1 MLRLAI
7 SALFGITLFA
17 APFFGAEYALAA
29 DDTQTGYS
37 TTAQPQNLEF
47 AGIKP
52 TFDIAQFDSESVLR
66 AVFMTAVLGFV
77 IFGRSAPRSQQ
88 PEPYVRSSASYFP
101 MDMPTPMSVPS
112 VAGMS
117 SPPLPEFA
125 VAQARI
131 AEPPVPPA
139 LDDAQETIVWV
150 NTRTGVVHERGTRW
164 FGKTAEGEYVTK
176 RSLAHAKDFAE
187 LSPAA

>member
-17 APFFGAEYALAA
+17 APFFGAELALAA
-29 DDTQTGYS
+29 DDTQTGYA

-77 IFGRSAPRSQQ
+77 IFGRSAPRSQR

-101 MDMPTPMSVPS
+101 MPTPMSVPAI
-112 VAGMS
+112 AGMPS
-117 SPPLPEFA
+117 LPLPEIA
-125 VAQARI
+125 AAAERAPVVAPSA
-131 AEPPVPPA
+131 
-139 LDDAQETIVWV
+139 DDAQEIMVWV

-164 FGKTAEGEYVTK
+164 FGKTAEGKFVPK
-176 RSLAHAKDFAE
+176 RSLAGGSDLVE

>member
-7 SALFGITLFA
+7 TALFGITLFA
-17 APFFGAEYALAA
+17 APFFGAEHALAA
-29 DDTQTGYS
+29 DDTQTAYT

-101 MDMPTPMSVPS
+101 MPTPMSVPAI
-112 VAGMS
+112 AGMPS
-117 SPPLPEFA
+117 LPLPEFA
-125 VAQARI
+125 SAAERAAVVAP
-131 AEPPVPPA
+131 PPV
-139 LDDAQETIVWV
+139 DDAQEPIVWV

-164 FGKTAEGEYVTK
+164 FGKTAEGKFVTK
-176 RSLAHAKDFAE
+176 RSLAGGSDLVE

>member
-17 APFFGAEYALAA
+17 APLFGADRALAA
-29 DDTQTGYS
+29 DDTQAGYT

-47 AGIKP
+47 TGIKP

-77 IFGRSAPRSQQ
+77 IFGRSAPRSQRA
-88 PEPYVRSSASYFP
+88 EPYVRSSATYFP
-101 MDMPTPMSVPS
+101 IPTPMSVP
-112 VAGMS
+112 AFAA
-117 SPPLPEFA
+117 PPE
-125 VAQARI
+125 RI
-131 AEPPVPPA
+131 AAAEPV
-139 LDDAQETIVWV
+139 DDVQETIVWV

-176 RSLAHAKDFAE
+176 RSLAGRSARTE

>member
-29 DDTQTGYS
+29 DDAQTGYA

-101 MDMPTPMSVPS
+101 LPAPMSVPTI
-112 VAGMS
+112 AGM
-117 SPPLPEFA
+117 PGTPFPEFA
-125 VAQARI
+125 AAQAHV
-131 AEPPVPPA
+131 AEPTAAPA
-139 LDDAQETIVWV
+139 FDDAQETIVWV

-176 RSLAHAKDFAE
+176 RSLAHANELAE

>member
-7 SALFGITLFA
+7 TALFGITLFA
-17 APFFGAEYALAA
+17 APFFGAACALAA
-29 DDTQTGYS
+29 DDSQAGYS

-47 AGIKP
+47 TGIKP

-77 IFGRSAPRSQQ
+77 IFGRSAPRSQ
-88 PEPYVRSSASYFP
+88 PAERYARPSVAYAP
-101 MDMPTPMSVPS
+101 LPTPMSVPVLAGIPS
-112 VAGMS
+112 SSLPEPERVAVVV
-117 SPPLPEFA
+117 SPP
-125 VAQARI
+125 
-131 AEPPVPPA
+131 
-139 LDDAQETIVWV
+139 DDALEAMVWV

-164 FGKTAEGEYVTK
+164 FGKTAEGKYVSK
-176 RSLAHAKDFAE
+176 RSLAGEAELVE

>member
-17 APFFGAEYALAA
+17 APFFGAEHALAA
-29 DDTQTGYS
+29 DGTQTAYT

-101 MDMPTPMSVPS
+101 MPTPMSVPAI
-112 VAGMS
+112 AGMPS
-117 SPPLPEFA
+117 LPLP
-125 VAQARI
+125 VAS
-131 AEPPVPPA
+131 PV
-139 LDDAQETIVWV
+139 DDAQETIVWV

-176 RSLAHAKDFAE
+176 RSLAHARDLAE

>member
-29 DDTQTGYS
+29 DDAQAGYA

-101 MDMPTPMSVPS
+101 LPMPMP
-112 VAGMS
+112 AG
-117 SPPLPEFA
+117 PGIPGTTFPDFA
-125 VAQARI
+125 AGQARI
-131 AEPPVPPA
+131 SEPAVAPSV
-139 LDDAQETIVWV
+139 DDAQETIVWV

-176 RSLAHAKDFAE
+176 RSLARASDLAE

>member
-29 DDTQTGYS
+29 DDTQSGYT
-37 TTAQPQNLEF
+37 TTAQPPNLEF
-47 AGIKP
+47 TGIKP

-77 IFGRSAPRSQQ
+77 IFGRSAPRPQQ

-101 MDMPTPMSVPS
+101 MPAPLSVPA
-112 VAGMS
+112 VAGM
-117 SPPLPEFA
+117 PGTPFPDFA
-125 VAQARI
+125 PAQARI
-131 AEPPVPPA
+131 AEPPVAPPA
-139 LDDAQETIVWV
+139 DDAQETIVWV

-176 RSLAHAKDFAE
+176 RSLARASDLAE

>member
-17 APFFGAEYALAA
+17 APFFGTEHALAA
-29 DDTQTGYS
+29 DDTQTAYT

-88 PEPYVRSSASYFP
+88 SEPYVRSSGSYFP
-101 MDMPTPMSVPS
+101 MPTPMSVPAI
-112 VAGMS
+112 AGM
-117 SPPLPEFA
+117 PRLPLPA
-125 VAQARI
+125 VS
-131 AEPPVPPA
+131 PT
-139 LDDAQETIVWV
+139 DDVQETIVWV

-176 RSLAHAKDFAE
+176 RSLARARDLAE

>member
-29 DDTQTGYS
+29 DDTQTGYATS
-37 TTAQPQNLEF
+37 AQPQNLEF

-88 PEPYVRSSASYFP
+88 ADPYVRSSASYFP
-101 MDMPTPMSVPS
+101 MPMPMPMS
-112 VAGMS
+112 AGMS
-117 SPPLPEFA
+117 SPPMPEFGA
-125 VAQARI
+125 AQATVT
-131 AEPPVPPA
+131 EPPVPPA
-139 LDDAQETIVWV
+139 LEDAQETIVWV

-176 RSLAHAKDFAE
+176 RSLARANDLAE